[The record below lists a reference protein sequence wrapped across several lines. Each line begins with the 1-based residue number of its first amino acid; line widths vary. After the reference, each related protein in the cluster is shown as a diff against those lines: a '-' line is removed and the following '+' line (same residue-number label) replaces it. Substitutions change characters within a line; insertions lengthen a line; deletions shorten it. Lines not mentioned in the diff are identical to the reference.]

1 MPFPLE
7 VLGPVRVICPSESP
21 SGGKILEDSLRTRK
35 WRMILFQYATFSLFF
50 HLLWCIFKEAG
61 RRRQAKHS
69 YFASHLWG
77 FSSTPLEHNPEPLPT
92 GYRYSFHKR
101 LGVVP
106 LDWGYETVMNLANT
120 MMGHSMCLP
129 DHGFRMFFFF
139 FVEMYQLWR
148 GFVQK
153 KTVILRIKVETQW
166 KMDTILF
173 DFIHCNRSQYWS
185 PGSETWDVFFAN
197 PKPQVE
203 I

>member
-139 FVEMYQLWR
+139 LWKCINFGGVLCR
-148 GFVQK
+148 K
-153 KTVILRIKVETQW
+153 KPSFWELRLRLSGKWTRFYS
-166 KMDTILF
+166 ILF
-173 DFIHCNRSQYWS
+173 IAIDPNIEVLEVK
-185 PGSETWDVFFAN
+185 PEMFFLPTLN
-197 PKPQVE
+197 HK
-203 I
+203 